1 MNRLNNSRII
11 AFLIL
16 IFLGSVYCEGQGTN
30 KSGLGPAPKKG
41 IFGLFHR
48 KGTVQRPKSVGKIK
62 REQEKK
68 DKKKQQEYVKAV
80 KQNQQR
86 SYEIQT
92 PEVKARMKQNQKDIT
107 EREKAR
113 KKKESASSKKVK
125 KKYK

>member
-1 MNRLNNSRII
+1 MNRLNNGRII
-11 AFLIL
+11 VFLIL
-16 IFLGSVYCEGQGTN
+16 VFLGSLYCEGQTTN

-48 KGTVQRPKSVGKIK
+48 KGTVQKPKSVGKIK

-68 DKKKQQEYVKAV
+68 DKKKQQEWAKSI

-92 PEVKARMKQNQKDIT
+92 PEVKARMKQNQKDLT

-113 KKKESASSKKVK
+113 KKKESTSTKKAR